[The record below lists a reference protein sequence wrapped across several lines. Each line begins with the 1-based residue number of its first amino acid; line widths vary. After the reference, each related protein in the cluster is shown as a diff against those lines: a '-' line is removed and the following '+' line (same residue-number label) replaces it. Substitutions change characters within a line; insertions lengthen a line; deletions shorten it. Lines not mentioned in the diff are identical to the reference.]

1 MIKTPNIVG
10 SGRSFDRVTHYIKK
24 CVLRQKT
31 GMLSYIVSNKFM
43 SSRLAVKRK
52 SYDHRHRESQSNE
65 VLAFA
70 EIYIYTGS
78 IFFVISTDAFLLT
91 PHLPLLCHS
100 IYIHGSRLDSRG
112 GGFKTFLILKGLR
125 KDEVVLRVRRRK
137 QCCWNVTQLLSK
149 IVFAMGGG
157 DLVNLTQ
164 ICRIPFHTSITK
176 KINKH
181 GLVCVCVCMR
191 TEMKKVGAEMDSETQ
206 EGSVNRAPMS
216 AIE

>member
-31 GMLSYIVSNKFM
+31 GRLSYIVSNKFM

-65 VLAFA
+65 VLGFA
-70 EIYIYTGS
+70 DDIYIYWVH
-78 IFFVISTDAFLLT
+78 F
-91 PHLPLLCHS
+91 LCHFHRRVS
-100 IYIHGSRLDSRG
+100 FDSPPTAFVSFYIHSWQSIRFEG

-149 IVFAMGGG
+149 IVFAIGGG

-176 KINKH
+176 K
-181 GLVCVCVCMR
+181 
-191 TEMKKVGAEMDSETQ
+191 
-206 EGSVNRAPMS
+206 
-216 AIE
+216 

>member
-31 GMLSYIVSNKFM
+31 GRLSYIVSNKFM

-70 EIYIYTGS
+70 EIYIYILGPFSLSFPQYIYIYWVHFLCHFHSIYIYTGS

-176 KINKH
+176 K
-181 GLVCVCVCMR
+181 
-191 TEMKKVGAEMDSETQ
+191 
-206 EGSVNRAPMS
+206 
-216 AIE
+216 